1 MSFYLSMVQII
12 WYSHAFFFLKFR
24 VSGTLL
30 FVWPFLYFVLY
41 SWSTANLKS
50 SNVLWSMSW
59 LIHNF
64 VFPKKKKKKAF
75 FFLLTV
81 HCFFYEQFTKFT
93 ALFSLTWFTIIHLFL
108 KVFKIKFLLGIF
120 YSPVLPGFFW
130 CNMQIRYYSFS
141 TFAQKW
147 NNAYH
152 KFDFKKFHSAS
163 S

>member
-24 VSGTLL
+24 VSGTLF
-30 FVWPFLYFVLY
+30 FVWPFLYLVIY

-64 VFPKKKKKKAF
+64 VFQKKKRNF

-120 YSPVLPGFFW
+120 YSPVLPVFLVQYADSLLQFLHF
-130 CNMQIRYYSFS
+130 CTKMKQCLPQIWF
-141 TFAQKW
+141 
-147 NNAYH
+147 
-152 KFDFKKFHSAS
+152 
-163 S
+163 

>member
-1 MSFYLSMVQII
+1 MFLVPCSLYGLFCISYFIVDPLQIWKVLTCFEACHDWFTI
-12 WYSHAFFFLKFR
+12 LFF
-24 VSGTLL
+24 
-30 FVWPFLYFVLY
+30 
-41 SWSTANLKS
+41 
-50 SNVLWSMSW
+50 
-59 LIHNF
+59 
-64 VFPKKKKKKAF
+64 KKKKGIF
-75 FFLLTV
+75 FPLNRSLF
-81 HCFFYEQFTKFT
+81 FFYEQFTKFT

-120 YSPVLPGFFW
+120 YSPVLPVFFW